1 LTELTDT
8 SSRPDPEQR
17 EGKVER
23 PPHFALASL
32 AFASLAFASLAFA
45 SLAFALPAFALP
57 ASVLPASVLLKGT
70 ASAVPH
76 RFRLICGFSR

>member
-23 PPHFALASL
+23 PPHFAL
-32 AFASLAFASLAFA
+32 ASLAFASLAFA